1 MNNNC
6 QLSKTFKQTLYP
18 FLKGKEQRRESH
30 WKNKCIQQ
38 NLCFHFPTR
47 LEERNMRVLK
57 MEHFS
62 QLNEQKQAEFEFM
75 SLYLKE
81 KLIRKEN

>member
-1 MNNNC
+1 
-6 QLSKTFKQTLYP
+6 
-18 FLKGKEQRRESH
+18 
-30 WKNKCIQQ
+30 
-38 NLCFHFPTR
+38 
-47 LEERNMRVLK
+47 MRDLK

>member
-1 MNNNC
+1 
-6 QLSKTFKQTLYP
+6 
-18 FLKGKEQRRESH
+18 
-30 WKNKCIQQ
+30 
-38 NLCFHFPTR
+38 
-47 LEERNMRVLK
+47 MRDLK

-62 QLNEQKQAEFEFM
+62 QLKEQKQAETAEFM

>member
-1 MNNNC
+1 
-6 QLSKTFKQTLYP
+6 
-18 FLKGKEQRRESH
+18 
-30 WKNKCIQQ
+30 
-38 NLCFHFPTR
+38 
-47 LEERNMRVLK
+47 

-62 QLNEQKQAEFEFM
+62 QLKEQKQAETEFM

>member
-1 MNNNC
+1 
-6 QLSKTFKQTLYP
+6 
-18 FLKGKEQRRESH
+18 
-30 WKNKCIQQ
+30 
-38 NLCFHFPTR
+38 
-47 LEERNMRVLK
+47 MRDLK

-62 QLNEQKQAEFEFM
+62 QLKEKKKQAEFEFM

>member
-1 MNNNC
+1 
-6 QLSKTFKQTLYP
+6 
-18 FLKGKEQRRESH
+18 
-30 WKNKCIQQ
+30 
-38 NLCFHFPTR
+38 
-47 LEERNMRVLK
+47 MRVVK

-62 QLNEQKQAEFEFM
+62 QLKEQKQAETEFM